1 MCEYRP
7 SKIRQRSCTALPTA
21 AQPFDAAHASELNSI
36 DNSDSGGPVVTYDR
50 HLIGIIS
57 SGEHD
62 GRSMVYYTPMQQVL
76 HELYS
81 YSLAPADL
89 PTAAGDDNPISAGG
103 ENLGWELAPTDG

>member
-1 MCEYRP
+1 
-7 SKIRQRSCTALPTA
+7 
-21 AQPFDAAHASELNSI
+21 
-36 DNSDSGGPVVTYDR
+36 
-50 HLIGIIS
+50 
-57 SGEHD
+57 
-62 GRSMVYYTPMQQVL
+62 MVYYTPMQQVL